1 MGSMRLEMKRG
12 PSGKGR
18 AKGNAK
24 RAMKGTEETSH
35 RGGDLPGY

>member
-1 MGSMRLEMKRG
+1 MLEMKRG

-24 RAMKGTEETSH
+24 AAMKGTEGTSH
-35 RGGDLPGY
+35 RVVTSLDIKQA